1 MVVGYSSDV
10 EDMKRK
16 RLERPKR
23 TPMRT
28 VHGDDGERKDLKK
41 IVQEIRELCKGA
53 KLGKI
58 KVRELIDEGRR
69 Y

>member
-10 EDMKRK
+10 EDMKPK
-16 RLERPKR
+16 RQERPIR
-23 TPMRT
+23 IPLRP

-41 IVQEIRELCKGA
+41 IVQEIRELRKSA

-58 KVRELIDEGRR
+58 NVRELIDEGRR